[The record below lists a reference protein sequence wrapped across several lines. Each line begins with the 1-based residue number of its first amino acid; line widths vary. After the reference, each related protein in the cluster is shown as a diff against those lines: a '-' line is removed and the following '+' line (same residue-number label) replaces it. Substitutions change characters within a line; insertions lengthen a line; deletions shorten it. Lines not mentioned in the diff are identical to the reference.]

1 MKPWFLF
8 TMAAIS
14 LWGFYGVA
22 FKLAADRMPPLP
34 GQVISSIG
42 LLIPALFL
50 FRSVARE
57 RSDRAG
63 LWIGFGSGLF
73 GAAGNLALFASLNEG
88 GKAAVVFPLTALY
101 PLITVVIAIIFMRET
116 ARLIQGLGMILA
128 ILAVVLL
135 SAEPGS
141 SLSQVRSLAHFA
153 PWLLYAF
160 AALLMFGFAG
170 VLQKLATNRLSAATA
185 FAMFAA
191 GFIPASVLICALKPW
206 PPNLEHAP
214 LVWALVGGLF
224 NGLGVLATLAAYR
237 KGGKASVVT
246 PLAALY
252 PVVTVLVAV
261 ALLGE
266 KLTVAQIAGIAL
278 AIVGGLFLSRE

>member
-8 TMAAIS
+8 TMAAIA
-14 LWGFYGVA
+14 LWGLYGVA
-22 FKLAADRMPPLP
+22 FKKAADGIPPLA
-34 GQVISSIG
+34 GQVISSVG

-50 FRSVARE
+50 ITAVWRE
-57 RSDRAG
+57 RARRAG

-88 GKAAVVFPLTALY
+88 GKAAIVFPLTALY

-116 ARLIQGLGMILA
+116 ARLVQGLGIALA
-128 ILAVVLL
+128 IVAVVLL

-141 SLSQVRSLAHFA
+141 SLSQVHSFAHFA

-160 AALLMFGFAG
+160 AALLMFGCAG
-170 VLQKLATNRLSAATA
+170 VFQKLATNRLSAAAA

-206 PPNLEHAP
+206 PANLEHAP
-214 LVWALVGGLF
+214 IVWALVGGLF

-237 KGGKASVVT
+237 KGGKAAVVT

-261 ALLGE
+261 AFLGE
-266 KLTVAQIAGIAL
+266 KLTPAQTGGIAL
-278 AIVGGLFLSRE
+278 AILGGLFLSRE